1 MLTFIKQSIIIHMMN
16 TSHKNEV
23 FFPAEISLHKKN
35 LA

>member
-1 MLTFIKQSIIIHMMN
+1 MMN